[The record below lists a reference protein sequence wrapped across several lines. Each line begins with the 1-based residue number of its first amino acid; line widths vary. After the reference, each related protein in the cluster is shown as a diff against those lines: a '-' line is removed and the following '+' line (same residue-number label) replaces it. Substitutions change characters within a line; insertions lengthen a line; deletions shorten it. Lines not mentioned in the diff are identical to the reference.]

1 MASPPRN
8 RPASKPR
15 LFVVGL
21 CMGTADLVPGVSGGT
36 VAFVAGIYSEMLAA
50 AKRMTGPVPL
60 ALLRLRFREARRLA
74 PLGFVVPLLTGMF
87 LAIFSLSHL
96 LAYLLDYHPVLIWS
110 FFWGLI
116 GASVLVVIRR
126 VGLWTPSRLAGCAI
140 ATVLTYILVGLT
152 PAKIE
157 ATPLHFFFGGA
168 IAISAMIL
176 PGISGSFILLI
187 LGMYENVLDAL
198 NRRDW
203 ALLGI
208 FIAGTLFGLAIFAR
222 VLSLVF
228 SRYHDTAVAL
238 MIGVI
243 LGSMRRVWPW
253 RDETDV
259 NLMPPLTG
267 QLGWAILIMM
277 VGAFLVL
284 WLESRHVIEESPG
297 ETEPG
302 KA

>member
-36 VAFVAGIYSEMLAA
+36 VAFVAGIYAEMLAV

-60 ALLRLRFREARRLA
+60 ALLRLRFREALRLA
-74 PLGFVVPLLTGMF
+74 PLGFVLPLLTGMF

-140 ATVLTYILVGLT
+140 ATVLTYILVGLA
-152 PAKIE
+152 PAQIE
-157 ATPLHFFFGGA
+157 PTPLNFFFGGA

-297 ETEPG
+297 EADPG